1 MPLPSLTS
9 RVLPALVVALLA
21 VFVVAVG
28 SASANGNASGG
39 PVAAVATKK
48 KPKKPKPRPKP
59 APPKGPFVASDAG
72 QTGIG
77 AGPDDTVVQTLSVPA
92 GKYVVTAKV
101 ELGNNAA
108 SPNSVS
114 CKLLE
119 LFNPIDTGTED
130 LTPLATF
137 SRTMT
142 LTAASTGGSIKLACT
157 GDKPAQA
164 RNRVITAIRG

>member
-1 MPLPSLTS
+1 MSFSIRTS
-9 RVLPALVVALLA
+9 RVFPALALAFLALFVAA
-21 VFVVAVG
+21 TV
-28 SASANGNASGG
+28 SASAKASSYDG
-39 PVAAVATKK
+39 PTATAATKK
-48 KPKKPKPRPKP
+48 KPKKPKGKKP
-59 APPKGPFVASDAG
+59 TQPQGPFVARDAG
-72 QTGIG
+72 QTSIG
-77 AGPDDTVVQTLSVPA
+77 TGPDDTVVQTLSLPP

-108 SPNSVS
+108 SANSVS